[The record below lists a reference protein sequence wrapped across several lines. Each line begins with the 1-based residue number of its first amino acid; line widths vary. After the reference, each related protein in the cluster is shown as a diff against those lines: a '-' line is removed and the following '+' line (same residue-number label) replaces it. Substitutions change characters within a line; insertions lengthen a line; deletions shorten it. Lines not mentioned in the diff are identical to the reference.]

1 MAQQQKSVFINDEF
15 DLGLALSLI
24 RKSLF
29 RIILLTIIGLLI
41 AFVVLRYSMP
51 IYESRATVKIED
63 KNEMGSVM
71 QYENIYESNING
83 EISRLKS
90 MKLFEKV
97 VTTLPL
103 EVSYFSTGKFK
114 DTENYK
120 LSYFQVKHQVKDPS
134 VYQKPINIEFVS
146 QSAAVIYYKNLD
158 TVYSEIIPLNQWV
171 SLPEIEIK
179 VVVSPSNISSLL
191 NISSNYYFVIN
202 SRSYVINYNYN
213 SLKVEVLDVT
223 AKTIGVTFEGN
234 SATKVTDLANTLSER
249 FLDFNVEK
257 KKEGANQM
265 IAFTNE
271 QIDKVNT
278 RINYY
283 ERMLQPYR
291 KFQSNTDGFSAIQ
304 LSAEVLREIAKEK
317 KNIIK
322 HSKELNSFLELLQ
335 QNGSN
340 SELYSKII
348 SSPDNEYMQ
357 TITLSLRTLLMDRRS
372 KVFRFKEDSYEFK
385 ELDYRIE
392 LEKKDLVLVTKGL
405 LKEYQQDIKD
415 LEDRK
420 SEYIGGDEL
429 AKDFSYDKDFMHLSR
444 MYDINRE
451 YYSRLLSKKAEYEM
465 VRAGYVSDNE
475 IIESA
480 VVPMNPIRPD
490 QQLIYLYFGGAGFL
504 IGFLILVGKY
514 LLHNTITSAKDITKY
529 QEILL
534 LGMVPAAEGG
544 MPVSQLLVSKNPK
557 SLMSEAFRSIRTNLQ
572 FLSNDEGSKVIAI
585 TSTLSGEGKTFVAIN
600 LSGIIAF
607 SEKKVVIIDLD
618 LRKPKIHLGFGVQN
632 TVGMSSLL
640 IGKSKIDDVL
650 QKSSLPNLD
659 FITAGPVPPNP
670 AELILGKKMFEVIEE
685 LKLRYDVIMID
696 NPPVGVVTDAFPIL
710 QKADYPIYVLRA
722 GVSKKSF
729 LENVSILKKKD
740 KINNL
745 AVILNGVEKG
755 SRYEGYGAYGVYGGY
770 GGYGSYG
777 YTSGY
782 YYDDTGA
789 SKRKGLF
796 RLFKRKS

>member
-1 MAQQQKSVFINDEF
+1 MAKEQRSVFINDEF

-24 RKSLF
+24 RKSLL
-29 RIILLTIIGLLI
+29 RISLFCLIGFI
-41 AFVVLRYSMP
+41 AAFIKIRYSMP
-51 IYESRATVKIED
+51 EYEARATVKIED

-90 MKLFEKV
+90 MKLFEQA
-97 VTTLPL
+97 TMHLPL
-103 EVSYFSTGKFK
+103 EVSYYSTGRFM

-120 LSYFQVKHQVKDPS
+120 LSAFQVKHQIKS
-134 VYQKPINIEFVS
+134 YSAYQKPINIDFVS
-146 QSAAVIYYKNLD
+146 ELAAVISYQDGDSVFSKI
-158 TVYSEIIPLNQWV
+158 VPLNQWV
-171 SLPEIEIK
+171 SLSGLELK
-179 VVVSPSNISSLL
+179 LVVPPANINGLIASPRS
-191 NISSNYYFVIN
+191 YYFIIN
-202 SRSYVINYNYN
+202 SKSYVLNKNYS
-213 SLKVEVLDVT
+213 SLKVEVVDIT
-223 AKTIGVTFEGN
+223 AKTIGITFQGN
-234 SATKVTDLANTLSER
+234 SAAKVADLANSLAER

-271 QIDKVNT
+271 QIDKVNA
-278 RINYY
+278 RIAYY

-291 KFQSNTDGFSAIQ
+291 KFEKNEEGYSSVQLTAELLKKIEDEKIVINKNIKELDGF
-304 LSAEVLREIAKEK
+304 LTML
-317 KNIIK
+317 KNDATY
-322 HSKELNSFLELLQ
+322 
-335 QNGSN
+335 
-340 SELYSKII
+340 SELYTKII
-348 SSPDNEYMQ
+348 ASPDNRHIQ
-357 TITLSLRTLLMDRRS
+357 AVTVNLRRLLLDRRD
-372 KVFRFKEDSYEFK
+372 KIFRLKEDSYEFK
-385 ELDYRIE
+385 ELDYKIG
-392 LEKKDLVLVTKGL
+392 LEKKDLLEVLKGL
-405 LKEYQQDIKD
+405 LKEQKQDIID
-415 LEDRK
+415 LTERGNQYQGK
-420 SEYIGGDEL
+420 TEG
-429 AKDFSYDKDFMHLSR
+429 KDFAYDKDYMHLSR
-444 MYDINRE
+444 MYEINRE
-451 YYSRLLSKKAEYEM
+451 YYTKLLSKKAEYEM

-480 VVPMNPIRPD
+480 VPPTNHIKPD
-490 QQLIYLYFGGAGFL
+490 EKMIYLYFIGAGFML
-504 IGFLILVGKY
+504 GLILLVIKY

-529 QEILL
+529 PEVLL
-534 LGMVPAAEGG
+534 LGMVPSAEGE

-572 FLSNDEGSKVIAI
+572 FLSNDDGAKVIAI

-607 SEKKVVIIDLD
+607 SEKKVVILDLD

-640 IGKSKIDDVL
+640 IGKSQLNDVI

-670 AELILGKKMFEVIEE
+670 AELILGKTMFQVIDE
-685 LKLRYDVIMID
+685 LKEQYDVVVID

-710 QKADYPIYVLRA
+710 QKADYPIYVLRS

-729 LENVSILKKKD
+729 LENVAVLKKKD
-740 KINNL
+740 KIENL
-745 AVILNGVEKG
+745 SVILNGVEKG

-770 GGYGSYG
+770 GGYGTYG

-796 RLFKRKS
+796 RLLRRKK